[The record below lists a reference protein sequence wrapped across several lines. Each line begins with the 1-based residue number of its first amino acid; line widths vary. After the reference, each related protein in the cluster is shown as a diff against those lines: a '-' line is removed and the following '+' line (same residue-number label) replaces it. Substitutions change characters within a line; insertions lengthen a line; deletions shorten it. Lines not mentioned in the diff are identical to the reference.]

1 MIFKKAKI
9 ISKIKVI
16 LLIICCGNIFYAPLI
31 EAQKIKEKSIAVS
44 KYHITENSRPVL
56 PDSFLSSERHF
67 NIHYITRGKDSVSIT
82 DSNADYIPDRIEKI
96 ACAFEK
102 SYSVEC
108 EQMRYPLPP
117 SMNNG
122 SSPYDIYVIDL
133 GNQYAVTKKYGFDST
148 LTVLKNVHSYIL
160 FDNDFIGQGFHI
172 HGENAI
178 KVTAAHEFFHAI
190 QLGYVFRNTDGFF
203 FELTAV
209 WIEDQV
215 FDEVDNYLY
224 FLDYF
229 FSAPDIPLNGVSY
242 TIPGVFKHIYG
253 SCIFGFYI
261 AENFGNEAI
270 RQIWQLMPE
279 KTAIEAMD
287 QVFKDHGSN
296 FEKEFVK
303 FCEWNFF
310 TGKRALTNYSYKEA
324 SKYPE
329 VRLEKDEII
338 EYYFEENN
346 KGYFLTSAY
355 FILRPLKDGIYRVNF
370 STKFMDH
377 WRLGLIIWN
386 DDTIKTFSILPGE
399 TLTLEPIH
407 QGQKIVAIPCNIDR
421 FANPTK
427 IYFKEDPEEYT
438 FILNKERTVNKG
450 IVKSFQIQNV
460 YPNPFSGSITF
471 NIKKIS
477 DSNIMLKMFNIEGQL
492 IDRIKIGELSQNLTQ
507 VNWDV
512 SSSQTMLT
520 SGLYFFQFSDGDFS
534 ETKKVVLC
542 W

>member
-1 MIFKKAKI
+1 M
-9 ISKIKVI
+9 
-16 LLIICCGNIFYAPLI
+16 
-31 EAQKIKEKSIAVS
+31 
-44 KYHITENSRPVL
+44 L
-56 PDSFLSSERHF
+56 PDSFLSSEHHF
-67 NIHYITRGKDSVSIT
+67 NIHYTTRGKDSVSIT
-82 DSNADYIPDRIEKI
+82 DSNANFVPDRIEKI

-108 EQMRYPLPP
+108 EQMRYQLPP

-122 SSPYDIYVIDL
+122 SSSYDIYVIDL

-172 HGENAI
+172 QGENAI

-209 WIEDQV
+209 WMEDQV

-229 FSAPDIPLNGVSY
+229 FAAPDIPLNGVSY
-242 TIPGVFKHIYG
+242 TIPGIFKHIYG

-261 AENFGNEAI
+261 AENFGSDAI
-270 RQIWQLMPE
+270 YQIWQLMP
-279 KTAIEAMD
+279 KMPALKAVD
-287 QVFKDHGSN
+287 QVFKNYGTN

-310 TGKRALTNYSYKEA
+310 TGNQALTNYSYKEA
-324 SKYPE
+324 SQYPE
-329 VRLEKDEII
+329 VKLEKDEIV

-355 FILRPLKDGIYRVNF
+355 FVLRPLKDGIYRVSF
-370 STKFMDH
+370 STEFKDH

-386 DDTIKTFSILPGE
+386 KKIIKSYSIRPGE
-399 TLTLEPIH
+399 TLKLEPIQ
-407 QGQKIVAIPCNIDR
+407 QGEKIVAIPCNIDR
-421 FANPTK
+421 FANSSS
-427 IYFKEDPEEYT
+427 IYFKEPPEEYT
-438 FILNKERTVNKG
+438 LILSKERTLKEG
-450 IVKSFQIQNV
+450 TMKSFHIQDA
-460 YPNPFSGSITF
+460 YPNPFTGSISFVITKVCDSNITVRIF
-471 NIKKIS
+471 NIK
-477 DSNIMLKMFNIEGQL
+477 GRL
-492 IDRIKIGELSQNLTQ
+492 IDKVTISEQLQE
-507 VNWDV
+507 VNHLNWNI
-512 SSSQTMLT
+512 SSSKIKLA
-520 SGLYFFQFSDGDFS
+520 SGIYFFQFSDGYFS
-534 ETKKVVLC
+534 ETEKVVLC
-542 W
+542 L